1 MITRTAPAWHTEDW
15 QRQLSGL
22 ITSVDELW
30 ALLELPADG
39 LEAAREAATQ
49 FPLKVPRGFVAKMER
64 GNPSD
69 PLLRQVLAHGD
80 ELREVAGY
88 VTDPLDEA
96 AANPLAGVLHKYESR
111 VLVVAGSAC
120 AVHCR
125 YCFRRHFPY
134 EDNGFPQSRLE
145 QLADYLDAHPEV
157 NEVIF
162 SGGDPLVASNQ
173 RIRQWLARLGQ
184 VPGLRRIRFHSRT
197 PVVIPERLDEGLLEA
212 FSASGLPVILVLHA
226 NHPREIDQRLIDA
239 LAPFRTAGITLLNQS
254 VLLAGV
260 NDDARVLADLSEAL
274 FAAGVLPY
282 YLHVPDRV
290 AGAAHFDRGDT
301 VATAIYR
308 ELTTLLPGFL
318 LPRLARE
325 IPGEPAKRLILPAF

>member
-15 QRQLSGL
+15 QRQLSGA

-30 ALLELPADG
+30 ALLELPAGD
-39 LEAAREAATQ
+39 LTAAREAARQ
-49 FPLKVPRGFVAKMER
+49 FPLKIPRGFVAKMER
-64 GNPSD
+64 GNPAD

-80 ELREVAGY
+80 ELLDVPGY
-88 VTDPLDEA
+88 VTDPLGEN
-96 AANPLAGVLHKYESR
+96 AANPLPGVLHKYASR

-134 EDNGFPQSRLE
+134 GDNGFPQSRLE
-145 QLADYLDAHPEV
+145 ELVAYLAAHPEV

-162 SGGDPLVASNQ
+162 SGGDPLVTSNQ
-173 RIRQWLARLGQ
+173 RISQWLVRLGQ
-184 VPGLRRIRFHSRT
+184 LPGVRRVRFHSRT
-197 PVVIPERLDEGLLEA
+197 PVVIPERLDEGLLDA
-212 FSASGLPVILVLHA
+212 FVTSSLPVILVLHA
-226 NHPREIDQRLIDA
+226 NHPREIDSRLTDA
-239 LAPFRTAGITLLNQS
+239 LAPFRRGGVTLLNQS

-260 NDDARVLADLSEAL
+260 NDDTDVLAELSEAL
-274 FAAGVLPY
+274 FSAGVLPY

-290 AGAAHFDRGDT
+290 TGAAHFDRGDET
-301 VATAIYR
+301 AVAIYR
-308 ELTTLLPGFL
+308 ELMGRLPGFL

-325 IPGEPAKRLILPAF
+325 VPGESSKRLILPTF

>member
-15 QRQLSGL
+15 QRQLSEV

-30 ALLELPADG
+30 ALLELPAG
-39 LEAAREAATQ
+39 ELEAARLAARQ
-49 FPLKVPRGFVAKMER
+49 FPLKVPRGFAARMER
-64 GNPSD
+64 GNLAD

-80 ELREVAGY
+80 ELRNVPGY
-88 VTDPLDEA
+88 VTDPLEEN
-96 AANPLAGVLHKYESR
+96 AANPLPGVLHKYASR

-134 EDNGFPQSRLE
+134 EDNGFPQARLE
-145 QLADYLDAHPEV
+145 QLATYLEAHPSV

-173 RIRQWLARLGQ
+173 RVRQWLTRLAQ
-184 VPGLRRIRFHSRT
+184 IPGLRRIRFHSRT

-212 FSASGLPVILVLHA
+212 FSASHLPVILVLHA
-226 NHPREIDQRLIDA
+226 NHPREVDGRLGTA
-239 LAPFRTAGITLLNQS
+239 LAPFRKAGVTLLNQS

-260 NDDARVLADLSEAL
+260 NDDAGILAGLSEAL

-290 AGAAHFDRGDT
+290 AGAAHFDRGDEA
-301 VATAIYR
+301 ATTIYR
-308 ELTTLLPGFL
+308 ELTALLPGFL

-325 IPGEPAKRLILPAF
+325 VPGEAAKRLILPAF